1 MKKIR
6 LESLRIENFKGI
18 RALEIQF
25 EGENRNIYGTNG
37 IGKTT
42 IYDAFLWLLFD
53 KDSSGR
59 KDFALKPFD
68 QNGDARCKGSL
79 TSVTGVFDVDGK
91 KFELK
96 KEYYEKWTRKTGQAA
111 DALTGHST
119 DYFIDGVP
127 LKKGDYTRHI
137 ESLLPEQVFR
147 LVTNPRFFNEGLK
160 WEERRKI
167 LFEMCSSVEIEELIT
182 GEYTELKEILEKYG
196 LTDAR
201 KFLEQSKKR
210 LNNELKILPERI
222 DEAEKGIREEPQNTE
237 ALKRDAKKLGEE
249 YAAMIAQSGQ
259 DEREKLRELESQ
271 KCLAQAQLR
280 ELVAQN
286 EAYKANARAQ
296 WKENLENR
304 RKPVREARERAEK
317 EAWETKL
324 RLKHS
329 TEKLHEA
336 REKLTMMRE
345 IWKQVAEKNFEG
357 ATVCPTCGQSL
368 PAENIAESKR
378 RFHAEQKK
386 RLSELAKDG
395 KLLSGQEKELQAE
408 IANLEANEA
417 KTRAEVNEGRQ
428 MELVIEEQEPL
439 FDDLPD
445 FARKKAA
452 LEEQLQNLTLGQE
465 NLRANV
471 DRAEEMRRE
480 QLEKL
485 TGEIEEKQAQLVVV
499 AANEQQRERVQE
511 LVETLQRTGQTLEDT
526 ERKLY
531 LCEQLVQK
539 QARMTEEKINQMF
552 EHTRFTL
559 FENQINGGLKEI
571 CVATWDGVPYP
582 EVNSAGKVNCGLDI
596 LRSLSNFYGVQ
607 APVFV
612 DNAESVVDM
621 LPLECQTI
629 RLVVSEKDSVLRV
642 EYE

>member
-6 LESLRIENFKGI
+6 LESLCIENFKGI

-25 EGENRNIYGTNG
+25 EGENCNIYGTNG
-37 IGKTT
+37 TGKTT
-42 IYDAFLWLLFD
+42 IYDAFLWLLFN

-59 KDFALKPFD
+59 KDFALKPIGKD
-68 QNGDARCKGSL
+68 GNTCCKGIM

-91 KFELK
+91 RFELK

-111 DALTGHST
+111 EAFTGHST
-119 DYFIDGVP
+119 DYFIDELPV
-127 LKKGDYTRHI
+127 KKEDYTRYI
-137 ESLLPEQVFR
+137 EDLLPEQVFR

-167 LFEMCSSVEIEELIT
+167 LFEMCSSVGIEELIT

-237 ALKRDAKKLGEE
+237 ALKQAVRQLNEE
-249 YAAMIAQSGQ
+249 HAAMIAQSGQ

-286 EAYKANARAQ
+286 EAHKANARAQ
-296 WKENLENR
+296 WKENLDFQK
-304 RKPVREARERAEK
+304 KPLREARERAEK
-317 EAWETKL
+317 AAWETKL
-324 RLKHS
+324 QLKHS
-329 TEKLHEA
+329 TEKLHEV
-336 REKLTMMRE
+336 REKLGIMRE
-345 IWKQVAEKNFEG
+345 TWKQVAEKSFEG
-357 ATVCPTCGQSL
+357 TTVCPTCGQSL
-368 PAENIAESKR
+368 PAENVAESKR

-386 RLSELAKDG
+386 CLSELTKEG
-395 KLLSGQEKELQAE
+395 KLLSEQEKELQAK

-417 KTRAEVNEGRQ
+417 KAQTEINEERQ
-428 MELVIEEQEPL
+428 TELDFEEKEPL
-439 FDDLPD
+439 FNDLPN
-445 FARKKAA
+445 FIRKKTA
-452 LEEQLQNLTLGQE
+452 LEEQIQNITLGQE

-485 TGEIEEKQAQLVVV
+485 TVQIEEKQAQLAVV

-511 LVETLQRTGQTLEDT
+511 LVETLQRTGQALEDT

-539 QARMTEEKINQMF
+539 QARATEERVNQMF

-559 FENQINGGLKEI
+559 FETQINGGLKEI

-582 EVNSAGKVNCGLDI
+582 EVNSAGKINCGLDI
-596 LRSLSNFYGVQ
+596 LKSLSNFYGVQ

-621 LPLECQTI
+621 LSMECQLI
-629 RLVVSEKDSVLRV
+629 RLVVSEKDCTLRV
-642 EYE
+642 E